1 MTVKRKRSSRKK
13 VPASVATRRRSHIH
27 ARRLA
32 KLVEFAQTEL
42 TAESADRWS
51 RELPEIRFSGIY
63 RRVLPGAPADG
74 ELTPQALLAL
84 QHEVLDKL
92 DHLVSFPDAPL
103 VEIEIRAHQVMLLK
117 YEGQL
122 ERSILAKWP
131 DSFWIAVVEI
141 LEDSGHRLA
150 RCLRP
155 ACQRLI
161 VKTRR
166 QRYCSSSCCQM
177 VRSHRWY
184 EAHRPEAQR
193 RRRETYAKEVKAKY
207 PGAKIKTTRPRDPR

>member
-1 MTVKRKRSSRKK
+1 MTVKRKRSRRKK
-13 VPASVATRRRSHIH
+13 VSASVATRRRSQIH
-27 ARRLA
+27 TRRLA

-42 TAESADRWS
+42 TAEAANRWA
-51 RELPEIRFSGIY
+51 RELPEIRLSGI
-63 RRVLPGAPADG
+63 RRVLPRGPADG
-74 ELTPQALLAL
+74 ELTPETLLAL
-84 QHEVLDKL
+84 QREVMNKL
-92 DHLVSFPDAPL
+92 DDIVSYPDAVL
-103 VEIEIRAHQVMLLK
+103 VRIEVRAHQVMLIK
-117 YEGQL
+117 NEGKF
-122 ERSILAKWP
+122 ERSILAEWP
-131 DSFWIAVVEI
+131 NSFWIAVVEI

-166 QRYCSSSCCQM
+166 QQYCSLGCSQM

-193 RRRETYAKEVKAKY
+193 RRREAYAKEVKAKY
-207 PGAKIKTTRPRDPR
+207 PRAKIKTTRPRHP

>member
-13 VPASVATRRRSHIH
+13 VSVSVATRRRSQVHT
-27 ARRLA
+27 RRLA

-42 TAESADRWS
+42 TAEAANRLA
-51 RELPEIRFSGIY
+51 RELPEIRLSSI
-63 RRVLPGAPADG
+63 RRVLPRGSTDD
-74 ELTPQALLAL
+74 ELTPVALLAL
-84 QHEVLDKL
+84 QREVLNKL

-103 VEIEIRAHQVMLLK
+103 VQIEIRAHQVMLLK
-117 YEGQL
+117 NEGQL
-122 ERSILAKWP
+122 ERSILAEWP
-131 DSFWIAVVEI
+131 NSFWIAVVEI

-166 QRYCSSSCCQM
+166 QLYCSSSCSQM

-184 EAHRPEAQR
+184 EVHRPEAQR
-193 RRRETYAKEVKAKY
+193 RRREAYAKEVKAKY
-207 PGAKIKTTRPRDPR
+207 PRAKIKTIRPRHPR